1 MLLPKISSLRLT
13 TPKGGNSSSSM
24 KLGSMTRSKNDNML
38 PNITTTGWKLQVL
51 RKDGSTDWVPLKE
64 LKASNPVE
72 VAEYAVGN
80 QIADEPAFKWWV
92 KDVLWRRNR
101 IISKI
106 KSRHWC
112 TIHKFGIVIPEPIED
127 A

>member
-1 MLLPKISSLRLT
+1 
-13 TPKGGNSSSSM
+13 
-24 KLGSMTRSKNDNML
+24 MTRSKNDNML

-112 TIHKFGIVIPEPIED
+112 TTHKFGIVIPEPIED